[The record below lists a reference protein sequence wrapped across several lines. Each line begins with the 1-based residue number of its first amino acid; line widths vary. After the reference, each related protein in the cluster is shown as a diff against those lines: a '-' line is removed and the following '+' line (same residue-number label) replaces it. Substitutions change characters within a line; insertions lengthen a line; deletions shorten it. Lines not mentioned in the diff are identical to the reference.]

1 MPLIWLS
8 ALCVAIM
15 VILLVLGERTLPLLG
30 GDRDLAARLYKTVFM
45 VLGTGIVVGVI
56 PAGSR
61 ALARFLRARVADL
74 AGQDGIFAAWGR
86 VVTRHD
92 LAGLLE
98 AAAPWLAAAVGLAGL
113 VLAAV
118 IWKTE

>member
-8 ALCVAIM
+8 ALCAVIM
-15 VILLVLGERTLPLLG
+15 VVLPVPGERTLPLPG

-45 VLGTGIVVGVI
+45 VLATGIVAGVI

-61 ALARFLRARVADL
+61 ELARFLRARGADL
-74 AGQDGIFAAWGR
+74 AGQDGIFAARGR

-92 LAGLLE
+92 IPGLPD
-98 AAAPWLAAAVGLAGL
+98 AVAPWLAAALGLAGL